1 MASRER
7 DSRRKGKFIYSIF
20 WCLPPTLFLQEGSLH
35 FQFALGHCASS
46 PAHPRY
52 PCFTS
57 LIALHLR
64 AHWIWKL
71 LRRWPS
77 SASVPYSFS
86 LFFFLKQEK
95 RIPASIVKGT
105 ILQHIPLHT
114 VPFTF
119 VLVRNLHLNLSFHLN
134 HEIFTFFT
142 SPVQFIQTYTVNFNM
157 YK

>member
-1 MASRER
+1 M
-7 DSRRKGKFIYSIF
+7 
-20 WCLPPTLFLQEGSLH
+20 LPAPHPLH
-35 FQFALGHCASS
+35 FCKKVPCIFILHLVTVIYASS

-57 LIALHLR
+57 PSALHLR

-71 LRRWPS
+71 LRRCPS

-86 LFFFLKQEK
+86 LFFFFFFKKGINGQ

-105 ILQHIPLHT
+105 ILQPISLHT
-114 VPFTF
+114 APFTL
-119 VLVRNLHLNLSFHLN
+119 VLVRDLHLNLSFHLN
-134 HEIFTFFT
+134 HEIYTFFT